1 MKVPEQVSTQVHD
14 ETYAGVTY
22 HIRGELV
29 PELQIDLTDAKVF
42 FEHHTL
48 LWKETNVKIELRKM
62 SGAIKRKI
70 AGGEFFVT
78 RAVGPGRVAFSRDSP
93 GQVLP
98 LHVAAGDGIDVREH
112 QFVAATDNIDFSF
125 ERIKGVRNMLF
136 GGSGFFMDKFR
147 AKHGDGI
154 VWVHGHGN
162 VFEVQLE
169 DGDEIDVEPG
179 GWLYKDLHVKMKAHT
194 SGLRSGLFGGGGKFT
209 WNRFSGPGRVAIQT
223 MYINPVEGD
232 DTVDTSD

>member
-1 MKVPEQVSTQVHD
+1 MNIPQQVSSQVHD
-14 ETYAGVTY
+14 ETFAGVTY

-29 PELQIDLTDAKVF
+29 PELQIDLTDARVF

-48 LWKETNVKIELRKM
+48 LWKQTEVKIEIRKM

-98 LHVAAGDGIDVREH
+98 LHISDGE
-112 QFVAATDNIDFSF
+112 
-125 ERIKGVRNMLF
+125 
-136 GGSGFFMDKFR
+136 
-147 AKHGDGI
+147 
-154 VWVHGHGN
+154 
-162 VFEVQLE
+162 
-169 DGDEIDVEPG
+169 EIDVEPG

-194 SGLRSGLFGGGGKFT
+194 SGLRTGLFGGGEKFT

-223 MYINPVEGD
+223 MYINPAEGD